1 VNGNN
6 LFLPHTPRQGAGGS
20 LFVVFSGL
28 IHQPDGPDEFRNEK
42 IQSLLEERIVF
53 TAGMDNLII
62 STFTGISNNPVQG
75 GAFHG

>member
-1 VNGNN
+1 
-6 LFLPHTPRQGAGGS
+6 
-20 LFVVFSGL
+20 L